1 MRVWLAHNGK
11 ACRNSDKEPTNKTKV
26 KKEQI
31 RNVHVTLIQSAVD
44 KLSREELERAKSGG
58 LEYSDRPNPVNLIQ
72 PERKPEPMRFSLANL
87 FPVGV

>member
-1 MRVWLAHNGK
+1 LSGIP
-11 ACRNSDKEPTNKTKV
+11 DKEPTNKTKV

-31 RNVHVTLIQSAVD
+31 RKVHVVLIQSAVD
-44 KLSREELERAKSGG
+44 KLTREELERAKYG
-58 LEYSDRPNPVNLIQ
+58 LEFSDRPSPVNLIQ